1 MGLEL
6 FKSYIICDQNIHSR
20 IIDGILLLIEK
31 ERNGEMIDRCLIQRL
46 LTMLSD
52 LQVSNSLSLIKLKID
67 F

>member
-52 LQVSNSLSLIKLKID
+52 LQVSNSLSLIKLKTD